1 MLPRGGLPVDR
12 VLGGSAKLAMPP
24 DRQCNLPLMHTSP
37 EPNTPTKCTSTS
49 SLTCS
54 PTPSPSANWTKLTLR
69 SPLSWRLQTTP
80 VHSSAESRR
89 SAILALY
96 SVDSRA
102 LVLQSDKIL
111 KNIPAK

>member
-1 MLPRGGLPVDR
+1 VYVYLIVD
-12 VLGGSAKLAMPP
+12 VLS
-24 DRQCNLPLMHTSP
+24 D
-37 EPNTPTKCTSTS
+37 
-49 SLTCS
+49 
-54 PTPSPSANWTKLTLR
+54 PSPSANWTKLTLR